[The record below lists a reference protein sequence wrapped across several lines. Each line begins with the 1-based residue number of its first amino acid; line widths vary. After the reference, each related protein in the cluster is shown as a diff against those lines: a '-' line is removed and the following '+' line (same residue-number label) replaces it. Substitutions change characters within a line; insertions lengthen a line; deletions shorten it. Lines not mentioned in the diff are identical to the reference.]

1 MICEVVAP
9 LNIMSCNEIM
19 HFFEVETNFFTLLE
33 QLNYLHWAAS
43 FSDDTCLNSVYVYVK
58 ISSWICINEAD
69 DANFP
74 VGILTDIKCGIRL

>member
-1 MICEVVAP
+1 MIYEVVVAP

-19 HFFEVETNFFTLLE
+19 LFEVETNFFTLLE

-58 ISSWICINEAD
+58 ISSLPYVD
-69 DANFP
+69 MYS
-74 VGILTDIKCGIRL
+74 RSR